1 MTKLNGIKA
10 CAFDAYGTLF
20 DIHAPSKRVASEL
33 GDQAQ
38 AISDL
43 WRAKQLQYTWLRSL
57 MKAHADFW
65 QVTGDALDFALG
77 AHGIE
82 DPELRERL
90 MGLYL
95 ELDAYDDAVDALRN
109 LKNAG
114 MSTAL
119 LSNGS
124 PAMLD
129 AAVKAS
135 GLGEFLD
142 HAISVEEAGIYKPD
156 AAVYSL
162 AVQHL
167 GHAAEEICFVSAN
180 GWDACGAAHFGLQV
194 VHLNRF
200 AQPAERLPGAPKAVI
215 GSLAALPDLLS

>member
-1 MTKLNGIKA
+1 MNSLKGIKA

-20 DIHAPSKRVASEL
+20 DIHAPTTRVASEL

-57 MKAHADFW
+57 MKVHADFW
-65 QVTGDALDFALG
+65 QVTGDALDYAFG

-82 DPELRERL
+82 NPDLRESL
-90 MGLYL
+90 MQLYL
-95 ELDAYDDAVDALRN
+95 GLDAYDDAAETLRRLKDAGLT
-109 LKNAG
+109 
-114 MSTAL
+114 TAL

-129 AAVKAS
+129 AAVSAA
-135 GLGEFLD
+135 GLGQFLD
-142 HAISVEEAGIYKPD
+142 HVISVEAVGIYKPD
-156 AAVYSL
+156 AGVYHL
-162 AVQHL
+162 AVDRM
-167 GHAAEEICFVSAN
+167 GHGPEDICFTSAN
-180 GWDACGAAHFGLQV
+180 GWDVCGGAHYGLQV

-200 AQPAERLPGAPKAVI
+200 AQPAEHLPGTPKAVI
-215 GSLAALPDLLS
+215 ESLAALPDLLF